1 MEAGVFPGPDRN
13 RDVAFVHE
21 QSRNRM
27 SATLSLL
34 FLLFS
39 LAGLGLG
46 LPRDAAADSVEAGAP
61 VPVAPEPTP
70 EPLPQIRLRG
80 EVVETACFIMAGRR
94 GAEHRQCAIASARAG
109 QQLGVLDE
117 KTNVLYVAVV
127 DRQAGETESPLL
139 PFIAHRVEVRGQ
151 PLEHGELPAIIVS
164 DVRSLRSPR

>member
-1 MEAGVFPGPDRN
+1 M
-13 RDVAFVHE
+13 AFLHE
-21 QSRNRM
+21 QSRSRTR
-27 SATLSLL
+27 ATFSLL

-39 LAGLGLG
+39 SAASELSA
-46 LPRDAAADSVEAGAP
+46 PPEAAADSVDAGAP
-61 VPVAPEPTP
+61 VRVAPRPTP
-70 EPLPQIRLRG
+70 EPPPQIRVRG

-94 GAEHRQCAIASARAG
+94 GAEHQQCAIASARAG

-151 PLEHGELPAIIVS
+151 PLEHGDLPALIVS

>member
-1 MEAGVFPGPDRN
+1 M
-13 RDVAFVHE
+13 AFMHE
-21 QSRNRM
+21 QSRDRTH
-27 SATLSLL
+27 ATFSLL

-39 LAGLGLG
+39 VAGLALAS
-46 LPRDAAADSVEAGAP
+46 PRPATADSVDAGAP
-61 VPVAPEPTP
+61 VRVAPEPTP
-70 EPLPQIRLRG
+70 EPPPQIRLRG

-139 PFIAHRVEVRGQ
+139 PFIAHHVEVRGR